1 MYKPFSRLG
10 SAVILLCGMTV
21 NAQTTTQIRGIVTDN
36 TDQKHIPGAT
46 VVIVETGL
54 HAGSANIHG
63 VVTGETGE
71 FTIANVASGEYML
84 KVTSTGYEA
93 LTKKIKVIAGN
104 GNTYN
109 ISLKPDLLNLSEI
122 TVSAATTRPGENKM
136 DLLAMQLQPVKS
148 AQDLLRT
155 VPGLFI
161 AQHAGGGKAEQIFV
175 RGTDNDHGTDFAI
188 FFDDIPVNMPSH
200 AHGQG
205 YADMHFMIPE
215 VVGRASFFKGPY
227 DAGLGDFSISGAAQ
241 FQSLYKL
248 DRNVAKVEYGRYNSP
263 RGLVM
268 LHSPEWRNQNA
279 YIAADYSYNDG
290 YFIHK
295 LHFKRL
301 NLFGRYN
308 VQLSPA
314 TDLSVTASGFNS
326 SWDASGQLPLRAINA
341 GKLNRYGSIDPS
353 EGGSTSRVNLSIKTS
368 TKLGTNGTFNNMLYY
383 TKNNFSLYSDFTF
396 FMTDTIHGDE
406 IRQWEARDLFGY
418 KGTYK
423 RFDSIGHTALQTE
436 VGLTTRT
443 DLPDNGRDHVEQR
456 VLLSVDAVNTAQI
469 TNYSFYIKEN
479 WQFHPRWHMQLG
491 LRNDLFDFNFQD
503 KLDKSND
510 GSKVVYRFNP
520 KLHLYYDMSGNVTL
534 YAKAGTGFHS
544 NFIQAVVSKEQPAN
558 PVPTSYGGDLGTNF
572 KIGQRALFSI
582 TGWMLYVGSEY
593 RFVADDGSFEEI
605 GNARKIGMDASIRYQ
620 LSNALWA
627 DVNLNY
633 AHGVLRDAPKDANQ
647 LPLHPKWNSTG
658 GLTYRHPSGLN
669 ASLRYRY
676 MGERPA
682 TEDGSVQSASY
693 FITDAVVKFTHP
705 RYEIGIYAE
714 NLFNTQWAEAQ
725 FYDESKLKGEAEPV
739 YDFHITPGTPLFIKG
754 SLSVYF

>member
-1 MYKPFSRLG
+1 MYNPFSRL
-10 SAVILLCGMTV
+10 SLAAILFCGLTAK
-21 NAQTTTQIRGIVTDN
+21 AQISGIVKDN
-36 TDQKHIPGAT
+36 TDQKNIPGAT
-46 VVIVETGL
+46 ILIVESGR
-54 HAGSANIHG
+54 GIVSNENG
-63 VVTGETGE
+63 VYNLGHLTPGDYT
-71 FTIANVASGEYML
+71 L
-84 KVTSTGYEA
+84 KITSTGYEP
-93 LTKKIKVIAGN
+93 LTKKIKITAGN
-104 GNTYN
+104 ANTYN
-109 ISLKPDLLNLSEI
+109 ISLKPNLLNLSEI

-136 DLLAMQLQPVKS
+136 DMLAMQLQPVKS

-188 FFDDIPVNMPSH
+188 FFDDIPVNMPTH

-227 DAGLGDFSISGAAQ
+227 DAALGDFSISGAAL

-248 DRNVAKVEYGRYNSP
+248 DRNVAKVEYGRYNNQ
-263 RGLVM
+263 RALVM
-268 LHSPEWRNQNA
+268 LQSPERNHLVKKWNDNA

-290 YFIHK
+290 YFINK

-308 VQLSPA
+308 AHLSPA
-314 TDLSVTASGFNS
+314 TDLTFTASGFNS

-341 GKLNRYGSIDPS
+341 GKLDRYGSIDPS
-353 EGGSTSRVNLSIKTS
+353 EGGSTSRVNLSVKTS
-368 TKLGTNGTFNNMLYY
+368 TKLGANGTFNNMLYY

-396 FMTDTIHGDE
+396 FMTDTINGDE

-418 KGTYK
+418 KGTYN
-423 RFDSIGHTALQTE
+423 RFDSIGRTGLQTE
-436 VGLTTRT
+436 IGLTTRT
-443 DLPDNGRDHVEQR
+443 DLPDRGRDHVKQR
-456 VLLSVDAVNTAQI
+456 VLLNQDAVNAAQI

-479 WQFHPRWHMQLG
+479 WQFHPKWHMQLG
-491 LRNDLFDFNFQD
+491 LRNDVFDFNYED
-503 KLDKSND
+503 KLDNSNN

-520 KLHLYYDMSGNVTL
+520 KLHLYYDVSDNVTL
-534 YAKAGTGFHS
+534 FAKAGTGFHS
-544 NFIQAVVSKEQPAN
+544 NFIQAVVSKDLPAN
-558 PVPTSYGGDLGTNF
+558 PVPTSYGADLGTNF
-572 KIGQRALFSI
+572 KVGQRALFSL
-582 TGWMLYVGSEY
+582 TGWILYVGSEY
-593 RFVADDGSFEEI
+593 RFVSDDGSFEEI
-605 GNARKIGMDASIRYQ
+605 GNARKIGMDATIRYQ
-620 LSNALWA
+620 LSNVLWA
-627 DVNLNY
+627 DVNVNY
-633 AHGVLRDAPKDANQ
+633 AHGILIDAPKDANQ

-658 GLTYRHPSGLN
+658 GLTYKHPGGLN

-682 TEDGSVQSASY
+682 TEDGSVKSASY
-693 FITDAVVKFTHP
+693 FITDAVLKFTRP
-705 RYEIGIYAE
+705 RYEIGVYAE

-725 FYDESKLKGEAEPV
+725 FYDESRLKGEAEPV

>member
-1 MYKPFSRLG
+1 MHTPFSRL
-10 SAVILLCGMTV
+10 SLAAILFCGITAK
-21 NAQTTTQIRGIVTDN
+21 AQTTTQISGTVKDN
-36 TDQKHIPGAT
+36 TDQKNIPGASI
-46 VVIVETGL
+46 VITDNG
-54 HAGSANIHG
+54 HGSITN
-63 VVTGETGE
+63 E
-71 FTIANVASGEYML
+71 NGEYTLAHISPGEYTL
-84 KVTSTGYEA
+84 KITSTGYEP
-93 LTKKIKVIAGN
+93 LTKKIKVTAAGK
-104 GNTYN
+104 NTFSV
-109 ISLKPDLLNLSEI
+109 SLKPNLLNLSEI

-136 DLLAMQLQPVKS
+136 DMLAMQLQPVKS

-188 FFDDIPVNMPSH
+188 FFDDIPVNMPTH

-215 VVGRASFFKGPY
+215 VVGRGSFFKGPY
-227 DAGLGDFSISGAAQ
+227 DAALGDFSISGAAL

-248 DRNVAKVEYGRYNSP
+248 DRNVAKVEYGRYNNQ
-263 RGLVM
+263 RALVM
-268 LHSPEWRNQNA
+268 LQSPDWKNQNA

-290 YFIHK
+290 YFVNK
-295 LHFKRL
+295 LHFKRF
-301 NLFGRYN
+301 NIFGRYN
-308 VQLSPA
+308 AHLSPS
-314 TDLSVTASGFNS
+314 TDLTFTGSGFNS

-341 GKLNRYGSIDPS
+341 GKLNRYGSVDPS
-353 EGGSTSRVNLSIKTS
+353 EGGSTSRVNLSVKTT
-368 TKLGTNGTFNNMLYY
+368 TKVGANGTFNNMLYY
-383 TKNNFSLYSDFTF
+383 TKNNFSLYSNFTF
-396 FMTDTIHGDE
+396 FMTDTINGDE

-418 KGTYK
+418 KGTYN
-423 RFDSIGHTALQTE
+423 RFDSIGHTGLQTE
-436 VGLTTRT
+436 IGLTTRT
-443 DLPDNGRDHVEQR
+443 DLLDRGRDHVKQR
-456 VLLSVDAVNTAQI
+456 VLLNQDAVNAAQI

-479 WQFHPRWHMQLG
+479 WQFHPKWHLQLG
-491 LRNDLFDFNFQD
+491 LRNDVFDFNYQD
-503 KLDKSND
+503 KLDNSNN

-520 KLHLYYDMSGNVTL
+520 KLHLYYDVSNNVTL
-534 YAKAGTGFHS
+534 FAKAGTGFHS
-544 NFIQAVVSKEQPAN
+544 NFIQAVVSKDVPAN
-558 PVPTSYGGDLGTNF
+558 PVPTSYGADLGSNF
-572 KIGQRALFSI
+572 KIGRRALFSL
-582 TGWMLYVGSEY
+582 TGWILYVGSEY

-633 AHGVLRDAPKDANQ
+633 AHGVLTDAPKDANQ
-647 LPLHPKWNSTG
+647 LPLHPKWNATG
-658 GLTYRHPSGLN
+658 GLTYKHPSGLN

-682 TEDGSVQSASY
+682 TEDGSVKSASY
-693 FITDAVVKFTHP
+693 FITDAVLKFTKP

-725 FYDESKLKGEAEPV
+725 FYDQSRLKGEAEPV